1 MKKVCFFVG
10 LAVLATAAHAGGDKG
25 RVSACGAHASG
36 SVSVR
41 TDVKVRQVTKTTV
54 TQSGRDFSRNVVSKG
69 RDFSAGEYRGRPAVK
84 TVTTTIVKKQV
95 TRVSNE
101 APKHES
107 RYSFEHK
114 SGEGIFHSSDRRN
127 IVDFNLVNNRGGSGE
142 FEMGSEAPAIL
153 ASTGGHRGG
162 TDSGSPMGGNGR
174 NEREGSRSVRNADF
188 FSEDSNPGRSDL
200 DFDRVTRGGNSGDDG
215 VLVCKDDTKPVPEP
229 ATMTVLGIA
238 GIAALLRKR
247 RK

>member
-1 MKKVCFFVG
+1 LKKVCFFVG
-10 LAVLATAAHAGGDKG
+10 LAVLATAAQAGGDKG
-25 RVSACGAHASG
+25 RVSACGAKASG

-41 TDVKVRQVTKTTV
+41 TDIKVTRTTV

-69 RDFSAGEYRGRPAVK
+69 REFSAGDYRGRPAVK
-84 TVTTTIVKKQV
+84 TVTTTIVKKQI

-101 APKHES
+101 APKRDS

-114 SGEGIFHSSDRRN
+114 SGEGIFHSSDRRHN
-127 IVDFNLVNNRGGSGE
+127 VDFSMVNNRGGSAGLD
-142 FEMGSEAPAIL
+142 MGSDAPAIL
-153 ASTGGHRGG
+153 ESTGGHRGG

-174 NEREGSRSVRNADF
+174 NERDGSRTVRNADF
-188 FSEDSNPGRSDL
+188 FSEDSNRGRSDL
-200 DFDRVTRGGNSGDDG
+200 DFDRVTRGGNNGDEG

-238 GIAALLRKR
+238 GLAALLRKR